1 MALSSN
7 CPIYRHLATLRSVVK
22 GLVSNAKNLAAKNR
36 PRPTTTDPLKKK
48 LKKKKLKKKRLKKK
62 KKRHRRNNAET
73 SAKRK

>member
-48 LKKKKLKKKRLKKK
+48 KLKKK
-62 KKRHRRNNAET
+62 KKKKKKTRSRRNNAET

>member
-22 GLVSNAKNLAAKNR
+22 GLVSNAKNLVAKNR

-48 LKKKKLKKKRLKKK
+48 KLKKK
-62 KKRHRRNNAET
+62 KKKRYRRNNVET

>member
-36 PRPTTTDPLKKK
+36 PRPTTTDPLKKIK
-48 LKKKKLKKKRLKKK
+48 LKKK

-73 SAKRK
+73 SVKRK

>member
-48 LKKKKLKKKRLKKK
+48 KKKKTRY
-62 KKRHRRNNAET
+62 RRNNAET